1 MREKIQ
7 FLHQTGKNDYEAVR
21 ESYRKWGFKGTLA
34 PFIHRMAEAYAVS
47 DLVISRAGA
56 TTLAELTAV
65 GRPSLLV
72 PYPHA
77 AGHHQEH
84 NAQRLSEMGAARV
97 IFDHELDGEILAKN
111 VRELCENPE
120 LRLEMARACR
130 SLGRP
135 DAAQKVVEIV
145 MSLIKKREH
154 KGV

>member
-1 MREKIQ
+1 
-7 FLHQTGKNDYEAVR
+7 
-21 ESYRKWGFKGTLA
+21 
-34 PFIHRMAEAYAVS
+34 
-47 DLVISRAGA
+47 
-56 TTLAELTAV
+56 
-65 GRPSLLV
+65 
-72 PYPHA
+72 
-77 AGHHQEH
+77 
-84 NAQRLSEMGAARV
+84 MGAARV